1 MNFTTL
7 HVWPN
12 SFNTTH
18 AASQRVTLNFD
29 CLLTRDSDWQD
40 IELPPGH
47 IGQEI
52 LERTLQATA
61 VNSPEYL
68 SAKQDMLL
76 TAGKNG
82 LDWVFDRYGVDA
94 LFMVREGHH
103 SLANMVGYPIGT
115 LMTVEGPMLL

>member
-1 MNFTTL
+1 MCFSTL
-7 HVWPN
+7 HVRPN
-12 SFNTTH
+12 SFNLTH
-18 AASQRVTLNFD
+18 AASRRVTLKFD
-29 CLLTRDSDWQD
+29 CLLTRDFDRQD

-47 IGQEI
+47 IGQEV

-61 VNSPEYL
+61 VDSPEYL

-82 LDWVFDRYGVDA
+82 LDWVFDQYGVDA
-94 LFMVREGHH
+94 LFMIREGHH

-115 LMTVEGPMLL
+115 LVTLELPVLL